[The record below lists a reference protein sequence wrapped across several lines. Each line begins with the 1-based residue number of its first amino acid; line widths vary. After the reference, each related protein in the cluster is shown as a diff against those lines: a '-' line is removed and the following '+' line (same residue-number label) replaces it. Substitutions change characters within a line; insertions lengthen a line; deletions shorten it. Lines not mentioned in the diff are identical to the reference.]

1 MRTPAGTIILNLYN
15 IKRSCVIRFA
25 NDFETHAHIGQRN
38 CLFQVCHHGEMHAIK
53 PAEPGG
59 TWAHKNRAELAVKKL
74 HMECW
79 HLNLSASQKVP
90 LMSIISFLKAFET
103 LTVGASPSNNIPVLT
118 RSTLWHSCRLTMTGI
133 FKWEW
138 LMLEKYDISK
148 QTVFLQNECLPALN

>member
-1 MRTPAGTIILNLYN
+1 MKNDLHVESVTPHDKLGFLLLGTYNSHVPYVCIYKLRTMRTPAGTIILNLYN

-74 HMECW
+74 HMEC
-79 HLNLSASQKVP
+79 
-90 LMSIISFLKAFET
+90 
-103 LTVGASPSNNIPVLT
+103 
-118 RSTLWHSCRLTMTGI
+118 
-133 FKWEW
+133 
-138 LMLEKYDISK
+138 
-148 QTVFLQNECLPALN
+148 